1 MAAKK
6 VVNCSFSEID
16 ATIKEMASFGWDHVT
31 TDFNKDKTKA
41 RVIFER
47 REMKYSGKVKDLE
60 HQYMQV
66 QKTTYIGTIVWAL
79 LGGLLILFYFLLTS
93 FRFRVVFLM
102 FGIPFLG
109 VAVILFLNRT
119 ILMINKRK
127 YCRLIIREAD
137 INSGNVREAPLLQNI
152 ANNEEHSGLIRKN
165 IKQINKK

>member
-31 TDFNKDKTKA
+31 TDFNKD
-41 RVIFER
+41 
-47 REMKYSGKVKDLE
+47 LE
-60 HQYMQV
+60 HQYIQV

-93 FRFRVVFLM
+93 FQFRVVFLM
-102 FGIPFLG
+102 LGIPFLG

-152 ANNEEHSGLIRKN
+152 ANSEEHSGLIRKN